1 MADYDWK
8 NGDPLTNWVVMSAV
22 DDAEQRSSDIE
33 IDGSVSRPN
42 DLTEIDTGVNSRLAD
57 LMGEG
62 GMKSPTKGTIDDVY
76 KKLDGVGDWKS
87 YRARYKMLQRQ
98 VLNINGDLATANVG
112 TYHSLNGGGNDAKGA
127 GGMVACLPLETL
139 VKSMKAF
146 GMFEAEGQR
155 VTFDELL
162 NLVETPAFLHD
173 AQKWQ
178 DIEGDVYAVAMGS
191 EEQLQADAKV
201 EKEEEEEK
209 KPEEK
214 KFNGPTKADPQFDP
228 NNTTD
233 KYKLVYDEDS
243 GFFEGVENPYY
254 QEDPNKPKP
263 KLELIDVEEP
273 NKFNGPTKAN
283 PQFDPNNTTDK
294 YKLVYDEESGFFE
307 GVENPYYKEDPNKP
321 KPKLELIDYEEP
333 SAKPES
339 KPKKGLTPAEVDAK
353 CKANPDKHYVLYI
366 DEDGEPSSIENP
378 YYKVDPNK
386 PKPKLELIDSNKP
399 TTPPAKSE
407 SEPEP
412 KPEPKKKGLTPAEV
426 DAKCKANPNKHF
438 ITYTDENGE
447 PSSIEN
453 PYYQE
458 DPEKP
463 KRKLE
468 LL

>member
-62 GMKSPTKGTIDDVY
+62 GMKSPTNGTIDDVY

-214 KFNGPTKADPQFDP
+214 KFNGPTKAD
-228 NNTTD
+228 
-233 KYKLVYDEDS
+233 
-243 GFFEGVENPYY
+243 
-254 QEDPNKPKP
+254 
-263 KLELIDVEEP
+263 
-273 NKFNGPTKAN
+273 